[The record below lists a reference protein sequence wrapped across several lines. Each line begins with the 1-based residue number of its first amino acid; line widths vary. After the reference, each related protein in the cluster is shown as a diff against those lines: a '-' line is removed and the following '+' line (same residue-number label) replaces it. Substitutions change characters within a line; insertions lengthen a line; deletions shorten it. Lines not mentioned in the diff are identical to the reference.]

1 MMTLLLLS
9 TGQLCNAQQ
18 YRTET
23 FRIAAKYLS
32 DVTAAHFFGDASY
45 LEIQDNTSKFP
56 NNSLEWILS
65 NFSHGYLTDNNS
77 SDWHSSLY
85 PALSPA
91 TSDRNIIQPQSSG
104 IVPFTIKGALGQTA
118 DVFQILDNSNNRTF
132 RLTAEG
138 YLETEGGIH
147 PGYTTSTTSGN
158 IRFTGSD
165 IEGYVGGSW
174 KSLTAGNIL
183 EGSGVIKG
191 GSPNPGNVAYWDTVN
206 SITGLDG
213 FRYDQANTQLTVE
226 GTVSASQ
233 LKSTTTT
240 VPPLTVQSTQKVTNL
255 NSDLLDGYDSSYFL
269 NFLSG
274 GNVFLIGGDT
284 STSTYTVNNPYGHR
298 NVFVEVIE
306 AAAPYNRVLCT
317 KSLPTTSTVQITFS
331 SPQSI
336 QYVVI
341 IEEAEDNTL
350 FGPGLTVEHS
360 LNSTDILFQVWRNS
374 GDYDEIVTGAEITSA
389 TYITIITSTVF
400 SSNEGNVVFKTA
412 RDSVNIGDTASELIN
427 HEWNTRFFLSM
438 MMDNS
443 SNEISFAGTRFNKLN
458 EIEIDF
464 SSTPGADAIKFLYYP
479 ISANLDN
486 NELYILLS
494 GANKDKVSGTHFN
507 PSVNIDVGAVTANIV
522 TVTESI
528 NFSPDL
534 LHYGIVGVDDP
545 YLYIKSNVNIRL
557 DPTWDGT
564 SDGIITA
571 AAAIDFDEYLG
582 HKLDLWADSYW
593 IGVEPFTLELGT
605 DRNILL
611 KNDLGY
617 AYMYLNESGVV
628 GDVTV
633 TGQLWSA
640 GVSSSIQSQLD
651 ALGGLL
657 GYSIQNTSPL
667 VDNATDI
674 VTANAVY
681 DWVTGLGY
689 ITSSALTPYLKKD
702 GSVAMTGSLNMG
714 GQAITNMSGTTN
726 YTGASLSISG
736 GITASTISTTGVI
749 EGDAD
754 AVFAGSVSADYFTA
768 AGAGGV
774 TSGGVFTLLT
784 GIRWN
789 AGTLQVKSRNIALQG
804 GIATLLGTETGW
816 TNVPNVP

>member
-1 MMTLLLLS
+1 MILWLATLLLLNITKQS
-9 TGQLCNAQQ
+9 EAQ
-18 YRTET
+18 RTET
-23 FRIAAKYLS
+23 FRYAAHYLS

-45 LEIQDNTSKFP
+45 LEIQDNSSKFP

-118 DVFQILDNSNNRTF
+118 DVFQILDNSDNRTF

-213 FRYDQANTQLTVE
+213 FRYDQVNTQLTVE
-226 GTVSASQ
+226 GTVSTSQ

-240 VPPLTVQSTQKVTNL
+240 VPPLTVQSNQKVTNL

-269 NFLSG
+269 SS
-274 GNVFLIGGDT
+274 GNVIIIGGDT
-284 STSTYTVNNPYGHR
+284 STSTYTVDNPYGHR

-306 AAAPYNRVLCT
+306 AATPYNRVLCT

-336 QYVVI
+336 QYAVI

-374 GDYDEIVTGAEITSA
+374 GDYDEIITGAEITST
-389 TYITIITSTVF
+389 TYVTIITSTVF
-400 SSNEGNVVFKTA
+400 SPNEGNVVFKTA

-479 ISANLDN
+479 IFINPDN
-486 NELYILLS
+486 NDLYILLN

-522 TVTESI
+522 TVTEPI
-528 NFSPDL
+528 NFSPDS

-545 YLYIKSNVNIRL
+545 YLHIKSNVNIRL

-564 SDGIITA
+564 SNGIITA

-582 HKLDLWADSYW
+582 HKLDLWADAYW

-617 AYMYLNESGVV
+617 AYMYLNESGTV

-651 ALGGLL
+651 ALDGLL
-657 GYSIQNTSPL
+657 GYSVKNTSPL
-667 VDNATDI
+667 VDNATNI
-674 VTANAVY
+674 VTENAVY

-702 GSVAMTGSLNMG
+702 GSVAMTGNLNMDGRSIIG
-714 GQAITNMSGTTN
+714 GANGIFSGSLQANT
-726 YTGASLSISG
+726 L
-736 GITASTISTTGVI
+736 
-749 EGDAD
+749 
-754 AVFAGSVSADYFTA
+754 FANNIYINDI
-768 AGAGGV
+768 GGV
-774 TSGGVFTLLT
+774 SSGGVFNILT
-784 GIRWN
+784 DIRWN
-789 AGTLQVKSRNIALQG
+789 GSTLQIKSRTIAVSG
-804 GIATLLGTETGW
+804 GIVTALGGITDW
-816 TNVPNVP
+816 TNVP